1 MDSIAQETDFNRAM
15 ILKGVSPHLQCP
27 GCHNLIHDPRVL
39 VCSHTYCRAC
49 LDNTVRKTVSFSKL
63 KNYSNPAYRPNAAKN
78 STSSKSGDGEVGEK
92 LPDSISLDY
101 TLQTFLGTS
110 LNEDLKG
117 QIFDPDFSGLEQSLD
132 RVGCNKK
139 IPNNSRAAGRSSGKS
154 KKGKK
159 QQDSTVTGK
168 VTSSGG
174 SCSSSS
180 STSSVNSAPTKSP
193 TVTASGGMV
202 GSKKQAAPDSDRPV
216 EVLVCPE
223 CGMHTEIPGGN
234 ISLIPYN
241 FFVQHIMDLMTFYS
255 SAEPVPLVYCSTC
268 RKDGLEELPSAVARC
283 STCASFLCKQCFE
296 LHCIDDFTKLHS
308 TLTITERESSMF
320 SCLTPDDSKT
330 RTCMTHSWKP
340 FLYYCITCSKGI
352 CETCSKREHKTH
364 LFSKPEDLQSDF
376 VTYIRALMSRTCQ
389 LRRRMDGG
397 VRTTQ
402 ELMGGIQLLAAT
414 QIEEVLRTQDVLS
427 SALDTRLSV
436 LMQEVDKLT
445 GHGDAVAKESGKK

>member
-1 MDSIAQETDFNRAM
+1 MDSIAQETDFNRVM

-27 GCHNLIHDPRVL
+27 GCHNLIQDPRVL

-63 KNYSNPAYRPNAAKN
+63 KNYSNPAYKPNAAKSSVSGN
-78 STSSKSGDGEVGEK
+78 SGCEAEDL

-110 LNEDLKG
+110 LNGDLKG

-132 RVGCNKK
+132 RVGCYKK
-139 IPNNSRAAGRSSGKS
+139 VPNSSKAAGRSSGKS
-154 KKGKK
+154 KKSRK
-159 QQDSTVTGK
+159 QQDSTPTGK
-168 VTSSGG
+168 ANSNGG

-180 STSSVNSAPTKSP
+180 SSTSSINNKSP
-193 TVTASGGMV
+193 TVSVPMAESISL
-202 GSKKQAAPDSDRPV
+202 SKKQAAPEPDQLV

-223 CGMHTEIPGGN
+223 CGVHTEIPGGN

-320 SCLTPDDSKT
+320 SCLTPDDSKI
-330 RTCMTHSWKP
+330 RTCKSHSWKP
-340 FLYYCITCSKGI
+340 FLFYCITCSKGI
-352 CETCSKREHKTH
+352 CETCSKKEHKLH
-364 LFSKPEDLQSDF
+364 LFSKPEDLRSDF
-376 VTYIRALMSRTCQ
+376 VTYIRALMSRSCQ
-389 LRRRMDGG
+389 LRRRMEGG
-397 VRTTQ
+397 LRTTQ
-402 ELMGGIQLLAAT
+402 ELMGSIQLLAAT
-414 QIEEVLRTQDVLS
+414 QIEEVLRTQDVLT
-427 SALDTRLSV
+427 SALDTRLNV

-445 GHGDAVAKESGKK
+445 AANDSVANDSVKK